1 MRTSLPPPHLL
12 SINNFHY
19 RRAGSD
25 ALFMDHD
32 RLFQSRGWSTAVF
45 SMRHADNEPSVW
57 ESYFVEELELTRSYS
72 IADRL
77 RLAGKVMYSFEA
89 RAQLQRLLAR
99 FSPDIAHVHSV
110 YHHISPAIM
119 PVLHAHGIPIVLT
132 AHDYK
137 LACPAYKMFD
147 GRNICEECKGGRLT
161 PLVHK
166 RCIHGSAAIS
176 TLVAAESALHRALG
190 SYDYVQRIVCPSLF
204 MRRKLIEWGWPA
216 EKLVQVRNFCD
227 ASLWQPAFEPG
238 DYFLYFGRLAPEKG
252 LPTLLRAAAL
262 ARVPLKIV
270 GSGSIQLELLQ
281 LAQNL
286 GVQAEFI
293 PHSAAGRLSA
303 LIAGARATVLPSE
316 WYENASLAILESM
329 ACGKPVIASSIGG
342 NPEMVLPER
351 NGWLFAVRDADALA
365 ERLRAV
371 ADMPDAALSAIG
383 RQAREFVATEFSSER
398 YFAAMSALYSSVGVK
413 QHGSTLQ
420 HRSTELSAV
429 TRGVDAY

>member
-1 MRTSLPPPHLL
+1 MRTSLPPHLL

-45 SMRHADNEPSVW
+45 SMRHADNEPSAW
-57 ESYFVEELELTRSYS
+57 EPYFVEELELARSYS

-77 RLAGKVMYSFEA
+77 RLAGKVLYSFEA
-89 RAQLQRLLAR
+89 RAQLQRLLAQ

-119 PVLHAHGIPIVLT
+119 PVLHARGIPIVLT

-147 GRNICEECKGGRLT
+147 GRNICEECKGGKLT
-161 PLVHK
+161 PLIRK
-166 RCIHGSAAIS
+166 RCIYGSAAIS
-176 TLVAAESALHRALG
+176 TLVAAESALHRALA

-204 MRRKLIEWGWPA
+204 MRRKFIEWGWPA
-216 EKLVQVRNFCD
+216 EKLVHVRNFFD
-227 ASLWQPAFEPG
+227 AALWQPTFEPG

-252 LPTLLRAAAL
+252 IPTLLRAAAL
-262 ARVPLKIV
+262 ARVPLKVV
-270 GSGSIQLELLQ
+270 GSGPMQSDLLQ
-281 LAQNL
+281 LAQSL
-286 GVQAEFI
+286 ELRVEFI
-293 PHSAAGRLSA
+293 PHSSTRQLSM
-303 LIAGARATVLPSE
+303 LIGGARATVLPSE

-351 NGWLFAVRDADALA
+351 NGWLFAARDVDALA
-365 ERLRAV
+365 ERLRTV
-371 ADMPDAALSAIG
+371 ADMPDARLSAIG
-383 RQAREFVATEFSSER
+383 RQAREFVAAEFSSEQ
-398 YFAAMSALYSSVGVK
+398 YFAAMSAVYSSVGVK
-413 QHGSTLQ
+413 QHGSAFEQ
-420 HRSTELSAV
+420 RSTELSAV
-429 TRGVDAY
+429 TQGADAY